1 MIGYVNNI
9 SYNYIVKPQYNIE
22 TLNENILKVKEDVS
36 KINQETVQQKQDENS
51 FIDKITEKFDMKFYE
66 KKVNEYKNAVDN
78 SSEYMIDL
86 IIVFIFQTIL
96 LPIIF
101 LYVLYVLIRKI
112 VL

>member
-1 MIGYVNNI
+1 
-9 SYNYIVKPQYNIE
+9 
-22 TLNENILKVKEDVS
+22 
-36 KINQETVQQKQDENS
+36 
-51 FIDKITEKFDMKFYE
+51 MKFYE